1 MRCPHCSAPTTKV
14 LDKRDSED
22 LTVIRRRRRCVSCGA
37 RFTTYERTELVALMV
52 SKKDGRREE
61 FRREKLRAGI
71 TKACTKRPV
80 SAATIEQ
87 VVNEVEARLRAE
99 GPEVDHDL
107 IGEVVM
113 DKLRQIDNV
122 AYIRFASVY
131 RAFTDLSAFEEEIER
146 ARQRAN

>member
-1 MRCPHCSAPTTKV
+1 
-14 LDKRDSED
+14 
-22 LTVIRRRRRCVSCGA
+22 
-37 RFTTYERTELVALMV
+37 MV

-61 FRREKLRAGI
+61 FRREKLRDGI
-71 TKACTKRPV
+71 TKACAKRPV

-87 VVNEVEARLRAE
+87 VVNEIEARLRAE

-113 DKLRQIDNV
+113 DQLRQIDNV

-146 ARQRAN
+146 ARQRTN